1 MISEEQKLMP
11 VIMAGGSGTR
21 LWPLSRFGHPKQFL
35 PLAGSLTMLQ
45 QTVTRLSCVDAKL
58 PVVICNEEHRFLAAE
73 QLREINSLGSIIL
86 EPSSKNTAPAI
97 ALAALVNQE
106 PDTLMLVLSADHVI
120 KGEQGFAAAIK
131 KAIPLAASGQI
142 VTFGVKPAFA
152 ATGYGYIKVGSA
164 IGNGARVDEFI
175 EKPDVKTAES
185 FLSAGCYLWNSGIFL
200 TRVDTYLS
208 ELRKYRP
215 DILFACESSVLQ
227 LDSDNEFIRP
237 DAKKFDECPYES
249 IDYAIMEKTDVA
261 AVVAMQC
268 EWSDLGTWSSLWEVS
283 AKDERGNAC
292 SGDAILF
299 ESKNNLVRADY
310 GLVATLGVE
319 DLIITSTRDTFF
331 VASKDR
337 ADEVKN
343 LVAHLKHENR
353 SECELHRDV
362 HRPWGK
368 YDSID
373 RGVGYQVKR
382 LTVSPGE
389 KLSLQMHQYRAEHWV
404 VVAGLA
410 RVINGDSEFLL
421 RENES
426 TDIPIGAIHGL
437 ENPGKVPLEIIEV
450 QSGSYLG
457 EDDIIRL
464 EDKYGRSTSS

>member
-1 MISEEQKLMP
+1 MTPEEQKLMP

-21 LWPLSRFGHPKQFL
+21 LWPLSRFGYPKQFL

-120 KGEQGFAAAIK
+120 KGEQGFASAIK

-142 VTFGVKPAFA
+142 VTFGVKPTFA
-152 ATGYGYIKVGSA
+152 ATGYGYIKAGSS
-164 IGNGARVDEFI
+164 IGSGARVDEFR
-175 EKPDVKTAES
+175 EKPDAKTAES
-185 FLSAGCYLWNSGIFL
+185 FLNAGCYLWNSGIFMI
-200 TRVDTYLS
+200 RVDTYLS
-208 ELRKYRP
+208 ELHKYRP
-215 DILFACESSVLQ
+215 DILSACESSVPQ
-227 LDSDNEFIRP
+227 LARDNEFIRP
-237 DAKKFDECPYES
+237 DAKKFDECPAES
-249 IDYAIMEKTDVA
+249 IDFAIMEKTGVA
-261 AVVAMQC
+261 AVVEMEC
-268 EWSDLGTWSSLWEVS
+268 EWSDVGTWSSLWEVS
-283 AKDERGNAC
+283 TKDERGNAC
-292 SGDAILF
+292 TGDTVLF

-310 GLVATLGVE
+310 GLIATLGVE
-319 DLIITSTRDTFF
+319 DLIITSTRDAFF

-337 ADEVKN
+337 ADDVK
-343 LVAHLKHENR
+343 HLMTILKKENR
-353 SECELHRDV
+353 SECEVHREV

-373 RGVGYQVKR
+373 KGIGYQVKR
-382 LTVSPGE
+382 ITVRPGE
-389 KLSLQMHQYRAEHWV
+389 KLSLQMHQHRAEHWV

-410 RVINGDSEFLL
+410 RVINGDSELLL

-426 TDIPIGAIHGL
+426 TYIPVGAIHGL
-437 ENPGKVPLEIIEV
+437 ENPGQMPLEIIEV

-464 EDKYGRSTSS
+464 EDKYGR